1 MILSD
6 GEIKEALKKR
16 LITIEPRPSETQYNT
31 SAVDL
36 LLGPQL
42 FRLKSVEEI
51 QQDEPAGVSL
61 LVEVDPSTVKISELL
76 QKYTVPMVKTSE
88 GYFVLK
94 PHTFALSTTAEYIE
108 LPKKSKIA
116 ARVEGR
122 STLARLGLTIHM
134 TAPTIHCGFPGRI
147 VLEMYN
153 FGAYP
158 LRLRPGMAICQ
169 LILERLARIPK
180 TNIKTA
186 FVGQKNIF

>member
-6 GEIKEALKKR
+6 GEIRQALKSGSIIIDP
-16 LITIEPRPSETQYNT
+16 LPEPGQYNT

-42 FRLKSVEEI
+42 YSLKTIEDL
-51 QQDEPAGVSL
+51 QLGQPAGVEMS
-61 LVEVDPSTVKISELL
+61 VVVDPSTVKIAELL
-76 QKYTVPMVKTSE
+76 QKYAVPMTQESD
-88 GYFVLK
+88 GSFVLK
-94 PHTFALSTTAEYIE
+94 PNKFALGQTREYIE
-108 LPKKSKIA
+108 LKKQSKIA
-116 ARVEGR
+116 GRVEGR

-158 LRLRPGMAICQ
+158 LRLRPNMSICQ
-169 LILERLARIPK
+169 LILERLGKVPEMEIQTTFK
-180 TNIKTA
+180 
-186 FVGQKNIF
+186 GQKGVL

>member
-6 GEIKEALKKR
+6 GEIRGAIKKH
-16 LITIEPRPSETQYNT
+16 LITIDPEPTEKQYTT

-36 LLGPQL
+36 LLGPQI
-42 FRLKSVEEI
+42 FRLKSTEEI
-51 QQDEPAGVSL
+51 QSEHPQGVTVSL
-61 LVEVDPSTVKISELL
+61 EVDPSTIKIGELL
-76 QKYTVPMVKTSE
+76 QKYAVPLPQE
-88 GYFVLK
+88 PAGYFVLR
-94 PHTFALSTTAEYIE
+94 PNTFALSTTNEYIE

-134 TAPTIHCGFPGRI
+134 TAPTIHCGFPGHI
-147 VLEMYN
+147 ILEMYN

-169 LILERLARIPK
+169 LILERLAKIPK
-180 TNIKTA
+180 TDIKTS
-186 FVGQKNIF
+186 FVGQKTVF

>member
-6 GEIKEALKKR
+6 GEIKAALKLKQ
-16 LITIEPRPSETQYNT
+16 ITIDPLPDETQYTT

-42 FRLKSVEEI
+42 YRLKSLEDIQSEEP
-51 QQDEPAGVSL
+51 QGVQLSF
-61 LVEVDPSTVKISELL
+61 VVDPSTVKIADLF
-76 QKYTVPMVKTSE
+76 QKYAVAMPKESD
-88 GYFVLK
+88 GSFILKPNNFVLG
-94 PHTFALSTTAEYIE
+94 TTAEYVE
-108 LPKKSKIA
+108 LPKKSKLA

-158 LRLRPGMAICQ
+158 LRLRPGMSICQ
-169 LILERLARIPK
+169 LILERLGKVPQ
-180 TNIKTA
+180 TDIKTA
-186 FVGQKNIF
+186 FVGQKGVF